1 MTTPHHIRKAAKDM
15 GIAYSEAVNARC
27 RFLADRIADFLDYG
41 DPVSVA
47 LAWKDIDEVVALK
60 KTLARKIIPIN
71 DRITDEMIEAARQ
84 VPVDSLVEFSH
95 GKARCFNHEDNNP
108 SAFHATRTNTVG
120 CPVCCKHWDSI
131 GVLMTRDGYTFQD
144 AVRRL
149 QC

>member
-1 MTTPHHIRKAAKDM
+1 MTNPHHIRSAAKEFD
-15 GIAYSEAVNARC
+15 IPYSKAVRIRC

-47 LAWKDIDEVVALK
+47 LAWEDIDEMISLK
-60 KTLARKIIPIN
+60 KTLMRKPVPTA

-84 VPVDSLVEFSH
+84 VPVSSLVEFKH
-95 GKARCFNHEDNNP
+95 GKARCFNHDDGNP